1 MKAVMDA
8 CIDTVE
14 DVDNPDY
21 GHQCAGLF
29 YKLPSKKDYP
39 EYCMSEALFVLRSL
53 LTSYTVIIIL
63 KPICLDQ
70 IKKKISTW
78 KYETLDENVADFRLM
93 FNNARTFNDESSIV
107 YRDANL
113 MEAAFNEKFAEM
125 TSAGGPQQSESSL
138 ALNDYMPMVKQNQD
152 SDDDLF

>member
-1 MKAVMDA
+1 MAINVPGSSTSYRRRRT
-8 CIDTVE
+8 IPSTVCHAS
-14 DVDNPDY
+14 V
-21 GHQCAGLF
+21 
-29 YKLPSKKDYP
+29 S
-39 EYCMSEALFVLRSL
+39 SISWL
-53 LTSYTVIIIL
+53 LTSFPVIIIL

-78 KYETLDENVADFRLM
+78 KYDTLDEYVADFRLM

-107 YRDANL
+107 YRDVNL

-125 TSAGGPQQSESSL
+125 TSATAQAPPQNNSL
-138 ALNDYMPMVKQNQD
+138 AMNDYMPMVKQNQD